1 MTAES
6 GNKPL
11 QGSELEGPSGDFAS
25 YCEAEFERRRN
36 ADEPF
41 DEAAYREAM
50 EMTLRRLRTLEDE
63 GYA

>member
-11 QGSELEGPSGDFAS
+11 QGSDLAGPSRDFSS
-25 YCEAEFERRRN
+25 YCEAEFERRKN
-36 ADEPF
+36 SGEAF

-50 EMTLRRLRTLEDE
+50 EMTLRRLQALEDE

>member
-1 MTAES
+1 MTEES
-6 GNKPL
+6 GKRPL
-11 QGSELEGPSGDFAS
+11 QGSSLTGPIGDFSS

-36 ADEPF
+36 SGEAF

-50 EMTLRRLRTLEDE
+50 EMTLRRLQVLEDE

>member
-1 MTAES
+1 MTS
-6 GNKPL
+6 HQSDKPL
-11 QGSELEGPSGDFAS
+11 QASGLEGPSRDFAA

>member
-1 MTAES
+1 MTADR

-11 QGSELEGPSGDFAS
+11 QGSAIAGPTRDFSS
-25 YCEAEFERRRN
+25 YCEAEFERRKN
-36 ADEPF
+36 SGDAF

-50 EMTLRRLRTLEDE
+50 EMTLRRLQMLEDE

>member
-1 MTAES
+1 MAAES

-11 QGSELEGPSGDFAS
+11 QGSELAGPSRDFFS
-25 YCEAEFERRRN
+25 YCEAEFERRKN
-36 ADEPF
+36 SGEPF

-50 EMTLRRLRTLEDE
+50 EMTLRRLQALEDE

>member
-1 MTAES
+1 MTDVQSDNPLS
-6 GNKPL
+6 GGEP
-11 QGSELEGPSGDFAS
+11 QGSSRDFAA

-36 ADEPF
+36 SETEF

-50 EMTLRRLRTLEDE
+50 EMTLRRLQLLEEE

>member
-1 MTAES
+1 MMAEN

-11 QGSELEGPSGDFAS
+11 QGSALTGPISDFSS
-25 YCEAEFERRRN
+25 YCEAEFERRKN
-36 ADEPF
+36 SGDAF

-50 EMTLRRLRTLEDE
+50 EMTLRRLQMLEDE